1 MLFIRSPPY
10 FFSGS
15 SQLQIIFPGMQSHGE
30 NKQTNQTSYGKV
42 LLRAWQITTE
52 CNRGSTNDLACTKP
66 GPLGQK
72 FEASEVPEAMSLIF
86 PPLAPKPPSLYEVL
100 GLFEEL
106 VPGAAG
112 FLEAAGDTPTGQP
125 C

>member
-1 MLFIRSPPY
+1 MVLTDTEPREKKEIIFQCYLSEVHLFLFR
-10 FFSGS
+10 GS

-86 PPLAPKPPSLYEVL
+86 PPLAPKPLR
-100 GLFEEL
+100 
-106 VPGAAG
+106 GAWP
-112 FLEAAGDTPTGQP
+112 F
-125 C
+125 